1 MSANFFSRAVSSTSR
16 KSLGVVAAAV
26 VLSAAFT
33 VPVLYTPHAALAD
46 STSAVQSALAP
57 GFASVVDIV
66 KPAVV
71 NIATERQQTS
81 STRHPNTEGQSLRD
95 LLERHL
101 GHQQRPVTGQ
111 GSGFLVSAKGEVV
124 TNYHVIAHADEI
136 VVTLDDGRKL
146 PATLVGVD
154 RRTDLALLRVEHD
167 TPFPYVDIA
176 SAHTV
181 RVGDWVLAIGNPFGL
196 GGSVTAGIVSA
207 RGRDLGS
214 GPYDDFIQV
223 DAPINRGNSG
233 GPLFDGTGK
242 FIGVNTAIVSPNGGS
257 VGVGFAIPSRIVAD
271 VVSDL
276 REHGQVHRGWLGVQL
291 QALNEPLAA
300 SLRLSEPSGA
310 LIVSVSPG
318 TPASDAELAPGD
330 VVLEANAVHI
340 ESPRDLRQAVGA
352 LEPDQNLDLV
362 IWRDQRRLDVA
373 VTVGLLD
380 SQLADTNIPADSQT
394 TGKPRIGVGLVE
406 LTDSVRAQFGINS
419 TVSGALVVSVDPQGL
434 AAQEHIRPGDVI
446 VQIGSAPIRSPADVS
461 SAVAAAFDDQR
472 DSVLLLVNRKGNS
485 QFVAVPLV

>member
-223 DAPINRGNSG
+223 DAPINRVMKNLVS
-233 GPLFDGTGK
+233 LHSTCESSNVCRYITAYITTID
-242 FIGVNTAIVSPNGGS
+242 TAI
-257 VGVGFAIPSRIVAD
+257 
-271 VVSDL
+271 
-276 REHGQVHRGWLGVQL
+276 
-291 QALNEPLAA
+291 
-300 SLRLSEPSGA
+300 
-310 LIVSVSPG
+310 
-318 TPASDAELAPGD
+318 
-330 VVLEANAVHI
+330 
-340 ESPRDLRQAVGA
+340 
-352 LEPDQNLDLV
+352 
-362 IWRDQRRLDVA
+362 
-373 VTVGLLD
+373 
-380 SQLADTNIPADSQT
+380 
-394 TGKPRIGVGLVE
+394 
-406 LTDSVRAQFGINS
+406 
-419 TVSGALVVSVDPQGL
+419 
-434 AAQEHIRPGDVI
+434 IRPNFPYFLAVLFSSLI
-446 VQIGSAPIRSPADVS
+446 SISSSPFHVKQS
-461 SAVAAAFDDQR
+461 R
-472 DSVLLLVNRKGNS
+472 N
-485 QFVAVPLV
+485 QFTQ